1 MEFIDLKIAEEEL
14 IKLGAEET
22 IKELALNNLRLYNE
36 LVFDFDQGI
45 TKNLYLT
52 YQLNVQVFKQ
62 FVDLKKATPKNPG
75 EEDDEF
81 KKLMQS
87 LTPDKKGKK

>member
-36 LVFDFDQGI
+36 LVFDF
-45 TKNLYLT
+45 
-52 YQLNVQVFKQ
+52 
-62 FVDLKKATPKNPG
+62 VDLKKATPKGPG